1 MLILTSNAG
10 SLTSVFHGFI
20 WKPLSDPKNLLY
32 RYGRVEKS
40 SRVLYEFINAYTGA
54 DKE

>member
-1 MLILTSNAG
+1 MLILTSNIG
-10 SLTSVFHGFI
+10 SLASVFHGFT
-20 WKPLSDPKNLLY
+20 WEPLPDPKKLLY

-40 SRVLYEFINAYTGA
+40 FRALYEAINAYAGA